1 MRHCKMQK
9 WPMFGTV
16 NRILRTRPVC
26 LLRKPIKGK
35 LFNQLYDDQY
45 NGQPSDE
52 QSQYRAD
59 AL

>member
-1 MRHCKMQK
+1 MQK

-26 LLRKPIKGK
+26 LFRKPIKGK